1 MRLLTVEHAIDGSR
15 RLWLLD
21 SYRIHGFL
29 CGLLLC
35 GISFGA
41 GVALVVHDWHDRARA
56 LELR

>member
-1 MRLLTVEHAIDGSR
+1 MSVLTIEHTRHGR

-21 SYRIHGFL
+21 TYRIHGFL

-41 GVALVVHDWHDRARA
+41 GVALIVHDFHDRARA